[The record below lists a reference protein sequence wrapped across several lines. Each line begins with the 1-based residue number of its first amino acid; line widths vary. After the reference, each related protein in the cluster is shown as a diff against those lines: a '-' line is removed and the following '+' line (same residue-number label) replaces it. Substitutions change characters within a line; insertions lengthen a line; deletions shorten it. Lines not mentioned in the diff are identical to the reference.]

1 MTKSVQKITLSSSRD
16 IPFDKLVLSQS
27 NVRHVKAGVS
37 IEELAED
44 IARRGLLMGLSVRA
58 VVAEAGAETGM
69 YEIPAGGRRYRALAL
84 LVKQRRLAKTAPVP
98 CVVRTDGLAEEDSL
112 AENIQRAPLH
122 PLDQFR
128 AFLALRAKGQSEE
141 EIAANQFVSVG
152 VVRQRLRLASVSPKL
167 LDVYAEDG
175 MTLDQLMAFT
185 VNGDHERQE
194 QVFERLCQSYDK
206 QPYTIRRMLTE
217 GAVRASD
224 KRAQF
229 IGVDA
234 YVEAGGTVLN
244 DLFQGDDGGWLQ
256 DVNLLAMMV
265 AEKLNEQA
273 VTIGAEGWRWVEVAP
288 DFAYGH
294 TYGLRQLRGE
304 AVPLTD
310 EEEATLA
317 ALQQEVENIETASAE
332 AEELTD
338 EQDRRMGELETAIE
352 TLNDRPIVFDADEV
366 ARAGAFVSIAADGS
380 LRIERGYVRQEDE
393 LPVVPEP
400 ETMVETDP
408 DSASGPA
415 DYVDSGGAAYG
426 GPSAIAE
433 PEEDEGLRPIPDRLL
448 TELTAHRTLALR
460 HALGQRP
467 DIAFLAA
474 LHALAL
480 GVFYTYRSD
489 TCLELDLKSVQFGSQ
504 APGLNDTPLARAF
517 DERHQAWR
525 SALPKEPSDLW
536 GVLETFDADSR
547 DALFAHCVSLSVNAV
562 HEAWNRRPRAFA
574 HADRLAQAV
583 DLDMTV
589 SWTPTAANFL
599 GRVTKARI
607 LQAVAEGKGQRAA
620 DRIEHLKKGEMA
632 TQAETLLA
640 GSGWLPEPL
649 RTPGRVNAPMAEV
662 VEVVEV
668 EPMTVAELTVVET
681 AGDGGEPATADN
693 DTATEEEEAAKPPA
707 AEEIADATKISLTNG
722 EAPGEAA
729 EVAFDPHAIAA
740 E

>member
-1 MTKSVQKITLSSSRD
+1 MAQSQKKSVQKITLSSSRD
-16 IPFDKLVLSQS
+16 IPFDKLLLSQS
-27 NVRHVKAGVS
+27 NVRHVKTGVS

-58 VVAEAGAETGM
+58 VTDDTGEETGM
-69 YEIPAGGRRYRALAL
+69 FEIPAGGRRYRALAL
-84 LVKQRRLAKTAPVP
+84 LVKQRRLAKNAPVP

-141 EIAANQFVSVG
+141 EIAANQFVSVA
-152 VVRQRLRLASVSPKL
+152 VVKQRLRLASVSPKL

-206 QPYTIRRMLTE
+206 QPYAIRRMLTE
-217 GAVRASD
+217 GAVRVSD

-229 IGVDA
+229 VGVDA

-256 DVNLLAMMV
+256 DVGLVDMMV
-265 AEKLNEQA
+265 AEKLNEA
-273 VTIGAEGWRWVEVAP
+273 SVTIGAEGWKWVEVAP

-294 TYGLRQLRGE
+294 TYGLRQIRGE
-304 AVPLTD
+304 TVPFTP

-317 ALQQEVENIETASAE
+317 ALQQEVDDIETTSAE
-332 AEELTD
+332 AEELTE
-338 EQDRRMGELETAIE
+338 EQDQRMGELETAIE
-352 TLNDRPIVFDADEV
+352 TLNARPVVFDADEV
-366 ARAGAFVSIAADGS
+366 VRAGAFVSIAADGS
-380 LRIERGYVRQEDE
+380 LRVERGYVRPEDE
-393 LPVVPEP
+393 LPVEP
-400 ETMVETDP
+400 ELTDERHEEGEA
-408 DSASGPA
+408 SAGDAGAEGDDPGGPA
-415 DYVDSGGAAYG
+415 VVPAT
-426 GPSAIAE
+426 E
-433 PEEDEGLRPIPDRLL
+433 PEEDEGLRPIPDKLL

-460 HALGQRP
+460 HALGERP
-467 DIAFLAA
+467 DVAFLAA

-504 APGLNDTPLARAF
+504 APGLNDTPLAQAF
-517 DERHQAWR
+517 DERHQSWR
-525 SALPKEPSDLW
+525 SALPKDSSDLW
-536 GVLETFDADSR
+536 DALDAFDSDSR
-547 DALFAHCVSLSVNAV
+547 AALFAHCVSLSVNAV
-562 HEAWNRRPRAFA
+562 HEAWNRRPKAFA
-574 HADRLAQAV
+574 HADRLAQTV
-583 DLDMTV
+583 DLDMAATW
-589 SWTPTAANFL
+589 SPTAANFL

-607 LQAVAEGKGQRAA
+607 LQAVAEGRGQRAA
-620 DRIEHLKKGEMA
+620 DRIEHLKKVEMA
-632 TQAETLLA
+632 TEAETLLA

-649 RTPGRVNAPMAEV
+649 RTTGRVFTTMLDGGEADSAIDPEPI
-662 VEVVEV
+662 VE
-668 EPMTVAELTVVET
+668 ET
-681 AGDGGEPATADN
+681 AEDGGEPAVGDEGALAEDEDVAEPTG
-693 DTATEEEEAAKPPA
+693 EEEHAAPR
-707 AEEIADATKISLTNG
+707 ESSLADG
-722 EAPGEAA
+722 EAIDEHDD
-729 EVAFDPHAIAA
+729 AFEPHAIAA

>member
-1 MTKSVQKITLSSSRD
+1 MAQTNQKKSVQKITLSSSRD
-16 IPFDKLVLSQS
+16 IPFDKLLLSQS

-37 IEELAED
+37 LEELAED
-44 IARRGLLMGLSVRA
+44 IARRGLLQGLSVRA
-58 VVAEAGAETGM
+58 VADEAGVETGM
-69 YEIPAGGRRYRALAL
+69 FEIPAGGRRYRALAL

-98 CVVRTDGLAEEDSL
+98 CVVRDSGLAEEDSL

-141 EIAANQFVSVG
+141 EIAANQFVSVA
-152 VVRQRLRLASVSPKL
+152 VVKQRLRLASVSPKL

-206 QPYTIRRMLTE
+206 QPYAIRRMLTE

-229 IGVDA
+229 VGLAA
-234 YVEAGGTVLN
+234 YEEAGGTILN

-256 DVNLLAMMV
+256 DVSLVDMMV
-265 AEKLNEQA
+265 AEKLNEAA
-273 VTIGAEGWRWVEVAP
+273 VTIGAEGWKWVEVAP

-304 AVPLTD
+304 TVPLTT
-310 EEEATLA
+310 EEEATCA
-317 ALQQEVENIETASAE
+317 TLQQEVDDIETASAE
-332 AEELTD
+332 VEELSD
-338 EQDRRMGELETAIE
+338 EQDERMGELETAIAA
-352 TLNDRPIVFDADEV
+352 LNARPVVFDVDEV
-366 ARAGAFVSIAADGS
+366 VRAGAFVSIAADGS
-380 LRIERGYVRQEDE
+380 LRIDRGYVRPEDE
-393 LPVVPEP
+393 LPVEP
-400 ETMVETDP
+400 EAEIVADE
-408 DSASGPA
+408 GPA
-415 DYVDSGGAAYG
+415 YAAAEVDRDEAAVYAA
-426 GPSAIAE
+426 SAPTAE

-460 HALGQRP
+460 HALGERP

-504 APGLNDTPLARAF
+504 APGLNDTALARSL
-517 DERHQAWR
+517 DERQQSWR
-525 SALPKEPSDLW
+525 SALPKDSSELW
-536 GVLETFDADSR
+536 GALEMFDADSR

-562 HEAWNRRPRAFA
+562 HEAWNRRPKAFV
-574 HADRLAQAV
+574 HADRLAQTV
-583 DLDMTV
+583 DLDMAAR
-589 SWTPTAANFL
+589 WTPTAANFL

-607 LQAVAEGKGQRAA
+607 QQAVAEARGQRAA
-620 DRIEHLKKGEMA
+620 ERIEHLKKVAMVTE
-632 TQAETLLA
+632 AETLLA

-649 RTPGRVNAPMAEV
+649 RTPGRVMTTT
-662 VEVVEV
+662 V
-668 EPMTVAELTVVET
+668 EPDEAESGVVTEAVIEET
-681 AGDGGEPATADN
+681 AAGGDEPAVAD
-693 DTATEEEEAAKPPA
+693 DAAVAGDEEAAEPTD
-707 AEEIADATKISLTNG
+707 EEEVGNIDESSLADEQGTDD
-722 EAPGEAA
+722 E
-729 EVAFDPHAIAA
+729 EVTFEPHAIAA

>member
-1 MTKSVQKITLSSSRD
+1 MAKSVQKITLSSSRD
-16 IPFDKLVLSQS
+16 IPFDKLLLSQS
-27 NVRHVKAGVS
+27 NVRHVKAGVT

-58 VVAEAGAETGM
+58 VVDEAGVETGM

-128 AFLALRAKGQSEE
+128 AFLALREKGQSEE
-141 EIAANQFVSVG
+141 EIAANQFVSVA
-152 VVRQRLRLASVSPKL
+152 VVKQRLRLASVSPKL
-167 LDVYAEDG
+167 LEVYGEDG
-175 MTLDQLMAFT
+175 ITLDQLMAFT
-185 VNGDHERQE
+185 VSGDQERQE
-194 QVFERLCQSYDK
+194 QVFERLCASYDK
-206 QPYTIRRMLTE
+206 QPYVIRRMLTE

-229 IGVDA
+229 VGVAA
-234 YVEAGGTVLN
+234 YEEAGGTVLN

-256 DVNLLAMMV
+256 DVGLVDMMV
-265 AEKLNEQA
+265 AERLNEAA
-273 VTIGAEGWRWVEVAP
+273 VTISAEGWRWVEAAP

-294 TYGLRQLRGE
+294 SYGLRQLRGE
-304 AVPLTD
+304 TVPLTAQ
-310 EEEATLA
+310 EEATLS
-317 ALQQEVENIETASAE
+317 ALQQEVDDIEAASAE

-338 EQDRRMGELETAIE
+338 EQDQRMAELEAAIE
-352 TLNDRPIVFDADEV
+352 ALNARPVVFDADEV

-380 LRIERGYVRQEDE
+380 LRIERGYVRPEDE
-393 LPVVPEP
+393 LPVEP
-400 ETMVETDP
+400 KAATGTEELP
-408 DSASGPA
+408 ADSATADGEGDEPA
-415 DYVDSGGAAYG
+415 YATAATT
-426 GPSAIAE
+426 E

-460 HALGQRP
+460 HALGGRP
-467 DIAFLAA
+467 DIAFLTA

-480 GVFYTYRSD
+480 GVFYTYHSD

-525 SALPKEPSDLW
+525 SALPKDAGELW
-536 GVLETFDADSR
+536 EALEAIDAVRR
-547 DALFAHCVSLSVNAV
+547 DALFAHCVSLGVNAV
-562 HEAWNRRPRAFA
+562 HEAWNRRPKAFA

-583 DLDMTV
+583 DLDMAA

-607 LQAVAEGKGQRAA
+607 LQAVAEGRDRRAA
-620 DRIEHLKKGEMA
+620 DRIEHLKKVEMA
-632 TQAETLLA
+632 TEAEALLS

-649 RTPGRVNAPMAEV
+649 RTPGRITAATTEP
-662 VEVVEV
+662 VE
-668 EPMTVAELTVVET
+668 ET
-681 AGDGGEPATADN
+681 AADGGEPAVVA
-693 DTATEEEEAAKPPA
+693 
-707 AEEIADATKISLTNG
+707 NG
-722 EAPGEAA
+722 ARVEDE
-729 EVAFDPHAIAA
+729 EVAFEPHAIAA

>member
-1 MTKSVQKITLSSSRD
+1 MAKSVQKITLSSSRD

-58 VVAEAGAETGM
+58 VVDEAGVETGM
-69 YEIPAGGRRYRALAL
+69 YEIPAGGRRYRALAS

-128 AFLALRAKGQSEE
+128 AFLALREKGQSEE
-141 EIAANQFVSVG
+141 EIAASQFVSVA
-152 VVRQRLRLASVSPKL
+152 VVKQRLRLASVSPRL
-167 LDVYAEDG
+167 LDVYGEDG
-175 MTLDQLMAFT
+175 MSLDQLMAFT
-185 VNGDHERQE
+185 INGDHARQE
-194 QVFERLCQSYDK
+194 QVFERLCQFHNKSAH
-206 QPYTIRRMLTE
+206 TIRRMLTE

-224 KRAQF
+224 KRARF

-234 YVEAGGTVLN
+234 YAEAGGTILN

-256 DVNLLAMMV
+256 DVGLVDQMV
-265 AEKLNEQA
+265 AEKLGEQA
-273 VTIGAEGWRWVEVAP
+273 VTVGAEGWRWVEVAP

-294 TYGLRQLRGE
+294 TYGLRQLRGDT
-304 AVPLTD
+304 VPFTP

-317 ALQQEVENIETASAE
+317 ALQQEVEDIETASAE
-332 AEELTD
+332 AEELTE

-352 TLNDRPIVFDADEV
+352 ALTGRPVAFDPDEV
-366 ARAGAFVSIAADGS
+366 ARAGAFVSIAPDGS
-380 LRIERGYVRQEDE
+380 LRIERGYVRPEDE
-393 LPVVPEP
+393 LPVEKPEVV
-400 ETMVETDP
+400 VETGEHAA
-408 DSASGPA
+408 SAVAEAGG
-415 DYVDSGGAAYG
+415 DGAAN
-426 GPSAIAE
+426 PSTAVE

-460 HALGQRP
+460 HALGERP

-474 LHALAL
+474 LHALVL
-480 GVFYTYRSD
+480 GVFYAHRSD
-489 TCLELDLKSVQFGSQ
+489 TCLELELKSVQFGSQ

-525 SALPKEPSDLW
+525 SALPKESGDLW

-547 DALFAHCVSLSVNAV
+547 ETLFAHCVSLSVNAV

-583 DLDMTV
+583 DLDMAA

-607 LQAVAEGKGQRAA
+607 LQAVA
-620 DRIEHLKKGEMA
+620 
-632 TQAETLLA
+632 
-640 GSGWLPEPL
+640 
-649 RTPGRVNAPMAEV
+649 
-662 VEVVEV
+662 
-668 EPMTVAELTVVET
+668 
-681 AGDGGEPATADN
+681 
-693 DTATEEEEAAKPPA
+693 
-707 AEEIADATKISLTNG
+707 
-722 EAPGEAA
+722 
-729 EVAFDPHAIAA
+729 
-740 E
+740 

>member
-1 MTKSVQKITLSSSRD
+1 MAQSQKKSVQKITLSSSRD
-16 IPFDKLVLSQS
+16 IPFDKLLLSQS

-58 VVAEAGAETGM
+58 VTDDTGEETGM
-69 YEIPAGGRRYRALAL
+69 FEIPAGGRRYRALAL
-84 LVKQRRLAKTAPVP
+84 LVKQRRLAKNAPVP

-141 EIAANQFVSVG
+141 EIAANQFVSVA
-152 VVRQRLRLASVSPKL
+152 VVKQRLRLASVSPKL

-256 DVNLLAMMV
+256 DVGLVDMMV
-265 AEKLNEQA
+265 AEKLNEA
-273 VTIGAEGWRWVEVAP
+273 NFTISAEGWKWVEAAP

-294 TYGLRQLRGE
+294 TYGLRQIRGE
-304 AVPLTD
+304 TVPFTP

-317 ALQQEVENIETASAE
+317 ALQQEIDDIETASAE
-332 AEELTD
+332 AEELTE
-338 EQDRRMGELETAIE
+338 EQDQRMGELETAIE
-352 TLNDRPIVFDADEV
+352 ALNARPVVFDSDEV
-366 ARAGAFVSIAADGS
+366 VRAGAFVSITADGS
-380 LRIERGYVRQEDE
+380 LRIERGYVRPEDE
-393 LPVVPEP
+393 LPVEP
-400 ETMVETDP
+400 ELADERDDEDAAGAGDAGAEGDEP
-408 DSASGPA
+408 NGPA
-415 DYVDSGGAAYG
+415 VL
-426 GPSAIAE
+426 SATE
-433 PEEDEGLRPIPDRLL
+433 PEEDEGLRPIPDKLL

-460 HALGQRP
+460 HALGERP
-467 DIAFLAA
+467 DVAFLAA

-504 APGLNDTPLARAF
+504 APGLNDTPIARAF
-517 DERHQAWR
+517 DERHHSWR
-525 SALPKEPSDLW
+525 STLPKDSGDLW
-536 GVLETFDADSR
+536 DALNAFDGDSR
-547 DALFAHCVSLSVNAV
+547 AALFAHCVSLSVNAV
-562 HEAWNRRPRAFA
+562 HEAWNRRPKAFA
-574 HADRLAQAV
+574 HADRLARTV
-583 DLDMTV
+583 DLDMAA
-589 SWTPTAANFL
+589 SWSPTAANFL

-607 LQAVAEGKGQRAA
+607 LQAVAEGRGQRAA
-620 DRIEHLKKGEMA
+620 DRIEHLKKVEMA
-632 TQAETLLA
+632 TEAETLLA

-649 RTPGRVNAPMAEV
+649 RTPGRAIVTTVDGGEADSAIDPEPV
-662 VEVVEV
+662 VE
-668 EPMTVAELTVVET
+668 ET
-681 AGDGGEPATADN
+681 AEDGGEPAV
-693 DTATEEEEAAKPPA
+693 
-707 AEEIADATKISLTNG
+707 AEEDALAEDEDVAESTVEEDVVTPGESSIADC
-722 EAPGEAA
+722 EAIDEHD
-729 EVAFDPHAIAA
+729 VAFEPHPIAA